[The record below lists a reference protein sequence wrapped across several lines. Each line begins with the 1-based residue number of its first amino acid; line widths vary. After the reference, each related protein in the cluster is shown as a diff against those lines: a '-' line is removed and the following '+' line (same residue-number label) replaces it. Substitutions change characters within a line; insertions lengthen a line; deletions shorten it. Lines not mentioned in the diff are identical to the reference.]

1 MKCYVFFVLLLI
13 SQGFCLQAQEDVPD
27 YPGDNEIKINA
38 AYLLG
43 GFGEITYE
51 RILGDDSAFG
61 ISLGFALDNSINY
74 RFGTIPYYRLYFG
87 DKRASGFFVEGNAA
101 FFSERTFESDTEFGA
116 GLGLAVGSKFITKRN
131 WIAEV
136 FFGLGRNF
144 SSGDGQSD
152 VYPRLGILIGK
163 RY

>member
-1 MKCYVFFVLLLI
+1 MKCFVLFGLLLV
-13 SQGFCLQAQEDVPD
+13 SQGIWLQAQEDVQE
-27 YPGDNEIKINA
+27 YPGDNELKLNA

-43 GFGEITYE
+43 GFAEITYE
-51 RILGDDSAFG
+51 RILGEDSALG
-61 ISLGFALDNSINY
+61 VSVGFALDNSIDY

-87 DKRASGFFVEGNAA
+87 NKRASGFFVEGNAA
-101 FFSERTFESDTEFGA
+101 FFSERTFESETEFGG
-116 GLGLAVGSKFITKRN
+116 GLGLAIGSKFITKNN

-144 SSGDGQSD
+144 ANGDFQSD

-163 RY
+163 RF